1 MDKKLRVS
9 SSIVL
14 VGYLSSLGFYF
25 IWYFTKWRHSFYS
38 VYFSDSD
45 LLEIVAILFT
55 ITALYFLSLLL
66 ILSNRSLQ
74 NVWTS
79 FSIVSIITLLIIF
92 LIPSTYHVIY
102 YKSYDNRLNLKQDK
116 TINTIDKNEPE
127 RKILAANK
135 KEIQKQL
142 EDAKEKIQ
150 PEENRKKEIEAKLN
164 NAIATNEA
172 ANNSITELQAKLKIE
187 REENDKLRKQ
197 LEEVI
202 RESKSKDEIILALRS
217 NLEKEHKIKGGV
229 VVQAKSNKDFYRIKT
244 NPAVGNTDSD
254 TKNHEIIFK
263 VQVLS
268 SGTRLA
274 KNSQRFKGLKNV
286 WEYKDGGF
294 YKYTVGNKKDLKSAS
309 ELQSELRRKGFTGA
323 FVVTFKNGERI
334 SMKEALKLLE
344 SSTQNL

>member
-1 MDKKLRVS
+1 MDKKLRMS
-9 SSIVL
+9 LSIVL

-25 IWYFTKWRHSFYS
+25 IWYLTKWRHSLYS
-38 VYFSDSD
+38 MHFSDSVFF
-45 LLEIVAILFT
+45 EIFAIVFT
-55 ITALYFLSLLL
+55 ITAFYFFSLLL
-66 ILSNRSLQ
+66 IWSNRSLQ

-79 FSIVSIITLLIIF
+79 FPLVSVITLLIFF

-102 YKSYDNRLNLKQDK
+102 YKSHDNRLNLKQYK
-116 TINTIDKNEPE
+116 TINSIDKNEPE
-127 RKILAANK
+127 RKNLTANK

-150 PEENRKKEIEAKLN
+150 SEENRKKEIEAKLN
-164 NAIATNEA
+164 NAITTNEA
-172 ANNSITELQAKLKIE
+172 ANKSISELQAKLKIE
-187 REENDKLRKQ
+187 RKENDKLRKQ
-197 LEEVI
+197 LKEII

-217 NLEKEHKIKGGV
+217 NLEEEHKTKEGV

-244 NPAVGNTDSD
+244 NPAVGNIDSD

-274 KNSQRFKGLKNV
+274 TNSQRFKGLKNV
-286 WEYKDGGF
+286 WEYKDGGL
-294 YKYTVGNKKDLKSAS
+294 YKYTVGNENDLKSAS
-309 ELQSELRRKGFTGA
+309 ASQLELRRKGFNGA

-334 SMKEALKLLE
+334 PVKEALKLLK
-344 SSTQNL
+344 